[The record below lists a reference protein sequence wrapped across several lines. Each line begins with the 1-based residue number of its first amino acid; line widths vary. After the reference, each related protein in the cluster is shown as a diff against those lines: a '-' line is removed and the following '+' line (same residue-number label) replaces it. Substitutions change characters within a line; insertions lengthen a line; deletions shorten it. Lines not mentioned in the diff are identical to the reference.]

1 MGNNKTLQAEKKT
14 FWVIILTLITMFA
27 EIFVGYVTH
36 SMALFADGCHMGTHA
51 LALSLTFFTYILIRK
66 LASSDKFAFGTGK
79 FSTLSGF
86 ASSILLGI
94 TGILIIFESVERLLK
109 PEQIGF
115 NEAIIVA
122 VVGLIVN
129 AASILIMGDNNHH
142 HHHHHD
148 HSHEHCEH
156 HEDYNFK
163 AAYMHILADAL
174 TSIFAI
180 AALLAGKYFN
190 WIFLDPVVGFIGG
203 TVICIWAFN
212 LIKSTSAILVDCEN
226 KEVKDKIIN
235 TLKDNAE
242 FETLRVWSTSED
254 KVSIIGKI
262 NIINR
267 DLTLEEIKN
276 KIGQIADCE
285 TVILE
290 TTQPACRKIQ

>member
-1 MGNNKTLQAEKKT
+1 MDTNKTLQAEKKT

-86 ASSILLGI
+86 ASSIILGI
-94 TGILIIFESVERLLK
+94 TGILIIFESVERFLK

-122 VVGLIVN
+122 VIGLIVN
-129 AASILIMGDNNHH
+129 AASILIMGDNH

-235 TLKDNAE
+235 DLKDNAE

-285 TVILE
+285 TVTLE

>member
-86 ASSILLGI
+86 ASSIILGI
-94 TGILIIFESVERLLK
+94 TGILIIFESVERFLK

-142 HHHHHD
+142 HHHHHN